1 MPVFH
6 CVYIYGWKIFPESL
20 VTSRDCC
27 SWRERGENQ
36 LDKFGHCMTLRL
48 SPRNLQWGTGLEL
61 VSFIKCFRHKTLQ
74 LSLWIHRCRPP
85 YQTLLGTNSS
95 LYKACE
101 LSQYFHAVVED
112 GPETAISP
120 LVAQRRRRLESC
132 ALKIC
137 AFSQPRLRK
146 VSSFA
151 GNEAAFSFLDSLM
164 TSQSFE

>member
-1 MPVFH
+1 MFCNINNPQQDRKVDLWLLDH
-6 CVYIYGWKIFPESL
+6 ASVSLCLYGWKIFPESL

-112 GPETAISP
+112 GDCDIAIGCTAASP
-120 LVAQRRRRLESC
+120 TRILRPQDLRFFTTPVTKGIKFRR
-132 ALKIC
+132 
-137 AFSQPRLRK
+137 
-146 VSSFA
+146 
-151 GNEAAFSFLDSLM
+151 
-164 TSQSFE
+164 